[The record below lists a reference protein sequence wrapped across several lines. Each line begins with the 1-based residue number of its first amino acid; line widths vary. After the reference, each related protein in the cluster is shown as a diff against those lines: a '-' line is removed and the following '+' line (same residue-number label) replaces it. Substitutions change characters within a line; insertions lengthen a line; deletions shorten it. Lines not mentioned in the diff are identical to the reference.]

1 MKDKKHY
8 YCKQCLTELEDTDIC
23 NACGYQYAHKEL
35 TNMIS
40 DDSFPRA
47 YFWHGVLAA
56 LVVGFASYYIVF
68 SFFVGDSTMKKMGVA
83 LFITVPISCGATLG
97 YYLRPIKNYVQRV
110 LLVTLTAV
118 TLAWLAFTFKMTGLA
133 CATILASIFVVPLY
147 CGLVFGRFFRLWSA
161 QYLTAQLQSSPLVIF
176 FLMPILYGAI
186 EEQYFQ
192 QTPTRTVETQ
202 VVIEAPQAVVW
213 NAIRFYE
220 HVRQDPPLILKLG
233 LPIPKQA
240 IGNHKS
246 VGDITSCEYEGGGF
260 IRKKITRLIQQ
271 EELSF
276 DVIEQSI
283 HFEHD
288 LKLHG
293 GSILLSPINAG
304 KHTKITMKTNYES
317 YVRPSW
323 LWEPSMDYVIKTLH
337 RYVIK
342 DMQNDLRDPELK
354 VAEKT

>member
-1 MKDKKHY
+1 MNDKKHY
-8 YCKQCLTELEDTDIC
+8 CKKCLTMLDYIGYCD
-23 NACGYQYAHKEL
+23 ACGHRFNDKESI
-35 TNMIS
+35 NAVS
-40 DDSFPRA
+40 EGDFPRA
-47 YFWHGVLAA
+47 YFWYGLLAG
-56 LVVGFASYYIVF
+56 LLVGFISYFIIY
-68 SFFVGDSTMKKMGVA
+68 SFFGGNYEMKKMGVA
-83 LFITVPISCGATLG
+83 LFFIVPMSCGATIG
-97 YYLRPIKNYVQRV
+97 YFLRPKQNFIDRV
-110 LLVTLTAV
+110 GITIFVAI
-118 TLAWLAFTFKMTGLA
+118 TLAGLIYTTKMSGLA
-133 CATILASIFVVPLY
+133 CASVLVGLFVAPLY
-147 CGLVFGRFFRLWSA
+147 CGLIFGRFFRLWAA
-161 QYLTAQLQSSPLVIF
+161 QHLTAKLQSSPLVIF

-240 IGNHKS
+240 IGNHKN

-260 IRKKITRLIQQ
+260 IRKKITRLIKQ

-288 LKLHG
+288 LTLHG
-293 GSILLSPINAG
+293 GSILLSPINTG
-304 KHTKITMKTNYES
+304 KHTMITMKTNYES

-323 LWEPSMDYVIKTLH
+323 LWETSMDYVIKTLH
-337 RYVIK
+337 RYVIQ

-354 VAEKT
+354 IAEKT